1 MPWDL
6 AGRETGDSR
15 RARRSASLTAR
26 ASRGVRGRVAL
37 AGRLIEVLTVLSAS
51 GFDDLLGALGLRT
64 CISPRCI
71 LHRRIGFEP
80 CPHHVGLALPR
91 PERLAVVLERLGPTF
106 VKLGQMAAL
115 RPDYVPEPYTEALS
129 RLHDRAE
136 PFSPAQARA
145 VVEDELGAPV
155 ERLFAEFSTEPFAA
169 ASLSQVHHAVT
180 LDGRAVAVKVQRPGI
195 AEQMTRDLT
204 LLALLARRLERR
216 RPEALAFRPTQAVA
230 EFAEYTRRELDFRKE
245 ARTSERVRELF
256 AAHPSVLVP
265 AVDWERTTGR
275 VLTTDFVDG
284 RAPAAAAELRGAGL
298 DPDAVLRVGAEA
310 VFRQIFE
317 FGLFH
322 ADPHPGNLLLLPG
335 DRVAFLDFGMFGRLG
350 VRQRR
355 AMAVV
360 LQGMITGDH
369 AAAADQLLRLASRRP
384 AADPEGFREA
394 AADAVEEWLVAEG
407 RAGSIASLLLRQL
420 ALGARS
426 GIVFPRDLLLL
437 ARALL
442 VLEGTARVVVPDVG
456 LTELARPLMPELERV
471 LLLDAAGAEELW
483 GRLRAGAPDLVLEV
497 SELLPELVARARS
510 RPDAAPARPRGIATP
525 LLAAGA
531 LVALISAMHRPPGGS
546 RR

>member
-1 MPWDL
+1 MRGDL
-6 AGRETGDSR
+6 AGRESGGAPP
-15 RARRSASLTAR
+15 ARRSAFPAAR
-26 ASRGVRGRVAL
+26 ASRGIRGRVAL
-37 AGRLIEVLTVLSAS
+37 AGRLVEILTVLSAS

-64 CISPRCI
+64 CISPRCV

-136 PFSPAQARA
+136 PFPAAQARA
-145 VVEDELGAPV
+145 VVEDELGAPI

-169 ASLSQVHHAVT
+169 ASLSQVHRAVT

-245 ARTSERVRELF
+245 ARTSERVRDLF
-256 AAHPSVLVP
+256 ASHPSVLVP
-265 AVDWERTTGR
+265 AVDWERTTAR
-275 VLTTDFVDG
+275 VLTTDLVDG
-284 RAPAAAAELRGAGL
+284 RAPAAAGELRGAGL

-322 ADPHPGNLLLLPG
+322 ADPHPGNLLLVPG
-335 DRVAFLDFGMFGRLG
+335 ERGAFLDVGLFGRLSM
-350 VRQRR
+350 RQRR

-360 LQGMITGDH
+360 LQGMITADH

-384 AADPEGFREA
+384 KADPDGFRDA
-394 AADAVEEWLVAEG
+394 AADLVEEWLAAEG

-442 VLEGTARVVVPDVG
+442 VLEGTARVIVPDVG
-456 LTELARPLMPELERV
+456 LAELARPLMPELERL
-471 LLLDAAGAEELW
+471 LLLDTAGAEELW
-483 GRLRAGAPDLVLEV
+483 GRLRASGPDLVLELC
-497 SELLPELVARARS
+497 ELLPELVARARS
-510 RPDAAPARPRGIATP
+510 GPAATARPRGIATP

-531 LVALISAMHRPPGGS
+531 LVALVSTIRRAPGG
-546 RR
+546 RRR